1 MGRALEMSKKSMAM
15 SEAKDR
21 DGWLALFADDA
32 VVEDPVGSSFVDPE
46 GKGQRGIQAIAEFYD
61 KVVSQS
67 ETLKFT
73 IRQSIECGDEVAN
86 IGEIRITLP
95 GNQVGT
101 VQIAN
106 IYRVNEAGKLVS
118 LRSFWEQDKLT
129 FSPAPPAG

>member
-1 MGRALEMSKKSMAM
+1 MGRALEMSKRSMAM

-21 DGWLALFADDA
+21 EGWLALFADDA
-32 VVEDPVGSSFVDPE
+32 VVEDPVGPSFVDRE
-46 GKGQRGIQAIAEFYD
+46 GKGQRGIQAIADFYD

-67 ETLKFT
+67 EALKFT

-106 IYRVNEAGKLVS
+106 
-118 LRSFWEQDKLT
+118 
-129 FSPAPPAG
+129 

>member
-21 DGWLALFADDA
+21 DGWLGLFAEDA
-32 VVEDPVGSSFVDPE
+32 VVEDPVGPSFVDPD
-46 GKGQRGIQAIAEFYD
+46 GTGQRGIEAITAFYD

-67 ETLKFT
+67 EALKFT
-73 IRQSIECGDEVAN
+73 IRQSIECGDEVCN
-86 IGEIRITLP
+86 IGELRITLP

-106 IYRVNEAGKLVS
+106 IYKVNAEGKLAS
-118 LRSFWEQDKLT
+118 LRSFWEQDKLSFT
-129 FSPAPPAG
+129 EG